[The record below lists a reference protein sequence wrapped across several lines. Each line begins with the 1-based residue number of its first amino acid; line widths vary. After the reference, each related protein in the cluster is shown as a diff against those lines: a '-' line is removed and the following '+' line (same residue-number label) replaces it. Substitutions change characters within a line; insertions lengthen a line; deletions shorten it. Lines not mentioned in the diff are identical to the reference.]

1 MNSIYVI
8 LTLSKYFVCF
18 FLSHFDSYTKLKIYV
33 VHMKLTLYLNE
44 TKHDNIGEW
53 YLEINKGWR
62 PCVLNVRQLCDIRI
76 IHGSGRIDLTGLCF
90 VLGLT
95 YMYISL
101 ILKSLSVWS
110 FFHSILLRLTAKDK
124 CIHTHRHTHTHIYI
138 YIYINKIYV
147 YVCVISTCHH
157 ISIFTYESN
166 GIKISMRCIMQGD
179 HLSDAIIILADDI
192 RNQ

>member
-33 VHMKLTLYLNE
+33 VHVKLPLYLNE

-53 YLEINKGWR
+53 YLEINTGWR

-124 CIHTHRHTHTHIYI
+124 CTHTHIYI
-138 YIYINKIYV
+138 YMYMCVWYQRVIIYQYLHMGQLISKYL
-147 YVCVISTCHH
+147 VCVCLITCAISCKVT
-157 ISIFTYESN
+157 T
-166 GIKISMRCIMQGD
+166 
-179 HLSDAIIILADDI
+179 
-192 RNQ
+192 